1 MAVVV
6 QMLKLG
12 ELVQPDKMH
21 TSSMGSAAQT
31 AQSSLIG

>member
-1 MAVVV
+1 MADVV
-6 QMLKLG
+6 QMLKLSY
-12 ELVQPDKMH
+12 LVQPYKMQ